1 MKIYLLNLQNSQ
13 NVSLETHLSPSK
25 NHGKIIIKT
34 QKHNRKKKHKKSWFK
49 IKKSVIERQNINKSI
64 KIINCKSNILK
75 TLQKHNKKIQTGLYQ
90 FRHF

>member
-34 QKHNRKKKHKKSWFK
+34 QKHNRKKNTKKVGLKS
-49 IKKSVIERQNINKSI
+49 KKVLLKDKTSI
-64 KIINCKSNILK
+64 KVSK
-75 TLQKHNKKIQTGLYQ
+75 
-90 FRHF
+90 